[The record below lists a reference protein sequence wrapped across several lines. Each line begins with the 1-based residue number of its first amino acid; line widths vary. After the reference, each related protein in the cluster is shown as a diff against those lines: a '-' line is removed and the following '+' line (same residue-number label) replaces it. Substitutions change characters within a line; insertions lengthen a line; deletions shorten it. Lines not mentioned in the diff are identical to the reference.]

1 MFRLALTHRDS
12 LGAFAQVRGSPF
24 DSDRPDRMH
33 RSCFGTKR
41 PFDLAKVHGSPTGAT
56 ASGRPR
62 DGLPFPAGFVVSRYM
77 VPAQLFGAY
86 EKVKANKGVPGV
98 DAVSIEEF

>member
-1 MFRLALTHRDS
+1 
-12 LGAFAQVRGSPF
+12 
-24 DSDRPDRMH
+24 
-33 RSCFGTKR
+33 
-41 PFDLAKVHGSPTGAT
+41 
-56 ASGRPR
+56 
-62 DGLPFPAGFVVSRYM
+62 M